1 MFVERDPSPDKV
13 SPGKWQHL
21 GGHGEP
27 FHGAGATQELCWTE
41 RWTMK
46 SWCSWVLNNVI
57 RVVYQNIYD
66 LCLYI
71 YIYLNKYNTYILSGC
86 WYFLTC
92 VLMITWLL
100 FLCLEATSI
109 AGGDF
114 AGVIFCR
121 FRPESFM
128 GIFLE
133 RKNICWSNSLHAQTQ
148 LKMKI
153 QWVVFQVVGGNC
165 VFLKVV
171 RSQASCMLEFTVNNV
186 SVDTRCI

>member
-1 MFVERDPSPDKV
+1 MFVERNPNPDKI
-13 SPGKWQHL
+13 SPGKWQLL

-46 SWCSWVLNNVI
+46 NWCSWALNNVI

-71 YIYLNKYNTYILSGC
+71 YLNKYNTYILSGC
-86 WYFLTC
+86 WYVLTC

-128 GIFLE
+128 GNFLE
-133 RKNICWSNSLHAQTQ
+133 SKIYVDLTFYM
-148 LKMKI
+148 LKHNWK
-153 QWVVFQVVGGNC
+153 WRFNGLFSKFLVATVF
-165 VFLKVV
+165 FLKVV
-171 RSQASCMLEFTVNNV
+171 ISEASCMREFTVNNV

>member
-1 MFVERDPSPDKV
+1 MAAF
-13 SPGKWQHL
+13 
-21 GGHGEP
+21 
-27 FHGAGATQELCWTE
+27 
-41 RWTMK
+41 RWAWRAFPWRWGN
-46 SWCSWVLNNVI
+46 SRAVLDRALNDEKLMQLSLKQCNTRCI
-57 RVVYQNIYD
+57 SKYLWPMSIF
-66 LCLYI
+66 I

-121 FRPESFM
+121 FRLESFM
-128 GIFLE
+128 GNFLE
-133 RKNICWSNSLHAQTQ
+133 SKMYVDLTFYM
-148 LKMKI
+148 LKHNWK
-153 QWVVFQVVGGNC
+153 WRFNGLFSKFLVATVF
-165 VFLKVV
+165 FLKVV
-171 RSQASCMLEFTVNNV
+171 ISEASFMLEFTVNNV